1 MLNFNNG
8 FETETAVKLEEQ
20 NKKLV
25 VSLRSTEQ
33 ELVQIEQEIN
43 EKTSKLIE
51 ETEKKITG
59 KQDELKKINL
69 SIQSILLM
77 C

>member
-1 MLNFNNG
+1 MDINKNLLNFNNG

-59 KQDELKKINL
+59 KQDELKKRKT
-69 SIQSILLM
+69 
-77 C
+77 